1 MSSSLSKLW
10 ERTAIVAAIAVGE
23 RTYCS
28 IHSIQSV
35 GTLLS
40 LRQLPIECKS
50 VRESIGPWLTVYYE
64 LFNSRLLTDSFT
76 ILPVKLKLKISVVKK
91 PLQFYGLLSWW
102 LARLI
107 RFEQLRYRTYTNV
120 CNHSESHRD
129 ETNCYFSLPTLPWTG
144 QSPFCPASHFFFL
157 LHWLLPRRYI
167 QPYALILETLT
178 WLLSVFPPC

>member
-50 VRESIGPWLTVYYE
+50 VRKSIGPWLTVYYE

-120 CNHSESHRD
+120 YVIIQRVT
-129 ETNCYFSLPTLPWTG
+129 ET
-144 QSPFCPASHFFFL
+144 
-157 LHWLLPRRYI
+157 RRTAI
-167 QPYALILETLT
+167 
-178 WLLSVFPPC
+178 SVFQRFPGLVNLHFVPLLISFFSSTGYF